1 MLLRWLGGVEDSVSI
16 NAAAMG
22 ALQLAVSKE
31 TFIVDS
37 ISAVIWSENVLINN
51 VMGVYRTQRYIQCA
65 EFRGYVV
72 KVTMCFKRTSVI
84 VRLV

>member
-22 ALQLAVSKE
+22 ALQVAVSKE
-31 TFIVDS
+31 TFDS

-51 VMGVYRTQRYIQCA
+51 VMGVYRTQHYIQCA

>member
-22 ALQLAVSKE
+22 ALQVAVSKE

-37 ISAVIWSENVLINN
+37 ISAVIWSENVLIN
-51 VMGVYRTQRYIQCA
+51 VMGVYRTQCYIQCA

>member
-1 MLLRWLGGVEDSVSI
+1 VNHSSYRINILEDSVSI

-22 ALQLAVSKE
+22 ALQVAVSKE
-31 TFIVDS
+31 TFDS